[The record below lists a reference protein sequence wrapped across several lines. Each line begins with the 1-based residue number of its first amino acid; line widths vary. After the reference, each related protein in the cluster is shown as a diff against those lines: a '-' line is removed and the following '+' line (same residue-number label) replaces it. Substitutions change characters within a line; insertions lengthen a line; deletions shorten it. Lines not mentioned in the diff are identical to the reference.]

1 MKYVISF
8 TLAIVLMVMMIA
20 AFCVFSACTKDKD
33 KQDVEP
39 QATDE
44 VVEPAD
50 EPTDE
55 PTDEIEDTTE
65 VPDVEPEETPE
76 IDDEDGA
83 DA

>member
-8 TLAIVLMVMMIA
+8 TLAIVLMVMMVA

-44 VVEPAD
+44 VVEP
-50 EPTDE
+50 TDE
-55 PTDEIEDTTE
+55 PTDEVEDTTE